1 MMSILKKP
9 ALWLTIYGILIT
21 MVFLYLLFPSD
32 IVQSK
37 LEDAFN
43 ASGFVLK
50 MESLRPSLP
59 WGLKMKEIAIHS
71 ASSADNSFQADVLD
85 MQLNPRSL
93 FQKHTALGLSG
104 RAYGGKFDGSVLL
117 ASWSQMYPPKEGKLN
132 FQNIDL
138 AGCALIKTLLAKE
151 ISGRAKGNLSYIAPL
166 DINGKGSGT
175 IALVLT
181 KGIYPLSEPFL
192 GVQRIEFDRGEIKAQ
207 LENGILKVEKLEI
220 ASNQINCF
228 FKGEITLADD
238 LKLSQLNLNGVM
250 EIPGQNK
257 AKMNVTISGTL
268 ANPILR
274 YI

>member
-1 MMSILKKP
+1 MSILKKR
-9 ALWLTIYGILIT
+9 AVWLTIYGIFIT
-21 MVFLYLLFPSD
+21 LVFLYLLFPSD
-32 IVQSK
+32 IVRSK

-43 ASGFVLK
+43 SSGFILK

-59 WGLKMKEIAIHS
+59 WGLKMKDMAVSS
-71 ASSADNSFQADVLD
+71 ASSAEIGFQGEMLDV
-85 MQLNPRSL
+85 QLNPKSF
-93 FQKHTALGLSG
+93 FQKNASLGLSG
-104 RAYGGKFDGSVLL
+104 RAYGGKFDGRVLL
-117 ASWSQMYPPKEGKLN
+117 DSWSQMYPPKEGKLN

-138 AGCALIKTLLAKE
+138 AGCALIKSLLAKE
-151 ISGRAKGNLSYIAPL
+151 ITGKAKGSLSYVSAP

-175 IALVLT
+175 VELLFT
-181 KGIYPLSEPFL
+181 KGTYPLSEPFL
-192 GVQRIEFDRGEIKAQ
+192 GLKQIEFDRGEIKAQ
-207 LENGILKVEKLEI
+207 LENGSLRMEKLEI
-220 ASNQINCF
+220 ASNQINCS

-238 LKLSQLNLNGVM
+238 LKLSQLNLSGVM